1 MVIVLKSGISA
12 EEKKA
17 LSKFLGSQNFKT
29 NEIAG
34 EEKTI
39 IAAVGRLKMDPREVE
54 VLPGVER
61 VIPISKP
68 YKMASREFKPQN
80 SVVEIA
86 APSGQLIRVGGQR
99 IVAMAGP
106 CAVESR
112 EQMMA
117 VAKRVAESG
126 ATILR
131 GGAYKPRTSPYSFQ
145 GLGEEGCKILKEA
158 GDKYGLPV
166 VTECV
171 AAEYIPAMQKAGID
185 CYQVG
190 ARNMQNF
197 EMLKRLG
204 KINKPVIL
212 KRGLSAT
219 IEEWL
224 MSAEYLLSSG
234 CENVILCERGIRTY
248 ERATRNTLDL
258 SAVPILRGLTHLPII
273 VDPSHALGIRDKVS
287 PMALAAVAAG
297 ADGIIVE
304 VHCNPDKALSDGPQS
319 LYPEQFDKL
328 MRDIDAFA
336 PILGRE
342 VAHLRKNESPA
353 KIVGVKPAGK
363 KSANGAAAKSS
374 AGGKNASKK
383 SAQKLAVAFCGK
395 RGAYA
400 EQAIARHFDGEAE
413 ALPVDSFRE
422 IFQSV
427 LDGRADYGMVPIENS
442 LAGSVYENYDNLAAF
457 EDVSIVSSVTL
468 RIQHALLGVKGATL
482 ADVKSVYSHP
492 QGFAQCSNFLAE
504 HSEWNKID
512 AVSTASAAK
521 LVGESGS
528 ASNAAIASAVN
539 AKYYKLSVIEESIED
554 DPKNYTRFFVIAAN
568 HFVARKKGDLAASLA
583 FRAQK
588 AEGVKPN
595 AVSFVFSTKN
605 EPGSLYNCLGVFDK
619 NKLNLTRLE
628 SRPVHGETWKYN
640 FYADAELSPDE
651 RNVEYVSG
659 VLEALVKAAQGVRLL
674 GVYSAETR

>member
-17 LSKFLGSQNFKT
+17 LAKFLGSQNFKT

-80 SVVEIA
+80 SVVEIPS
-86 APSGQLIRVGGQR
+86 PSGQLIRVGGQR

-112 EQMMA
+112 EQMMSI
-117 VAKRVAESG
+117 AKRVAESG
-126 ATILR
+126 ATVLR

-258 SAVPILRGLTHLPII
+258 SAVPILRSLTHLPII

-287 PMALAAVAAG
+287 PMAFASIAAG

-328 MRDIDAFA
+328 MRDIDALA
-336 PILGRE
+336 PIVGRE
-342 VAHLRKNESPA
+342 VAHLRRDETPV
-353 KIVGVKPAGK
+353 KISSGK
-363 KSANGAAAKSS
+363 KSA
-374 AGGKNASKK
+374 ASKK
-383 SAQKLAVAFCGK
+383 AARQKLAVAFCGK

-400 EQAIARHFDGEAE
+400 EQAITRHFDDEAE

-442 LAGSVYENYDNLAAF
+442 LAGSVYENYDNLAGF
-457 EDVSIVSSVTL
+457 EDISIVSSVTL

-482 ADVKSVYSHP
+482 ADIKSVYSHP
-492 QGFAQCSNFLAE
+492 QGLAQCSKFLAA
-504 HSEWNKID
+504 HTDWNKID
-512 AVSTASAAK
+512 SVSTATAAK
-521 LVGESGS
+521 IVGEKNSK
-528 ASNAAIASAVN
+528 ANAAIASAVN

-568 HFVARKKGDLAASLA
+568 HFVARKKGDKAASLA

-588 AEGVKPN
+588 SAGVKPN
-595 AVSFVFSTKN
+595 AVSFMFSTKN
-605 EPGSLYNCLGVFDK
+605 EPGSLYRCLGVFDK

-651 RNVEYVSG
+651 RNVDYVSD
-659 VLEALVKAAQGVRLL
+659 VLAALAKEAQDVRLL
-674 GVYSAETR
+674 GVYNAETR

>member
-1 MVIVLKSGISA
+1 MVIVLKRGISA
-12 EEKKA
+12 EEKKSLA
-17 LSKFLGSQNFKT
+17 KFLGSQNFKT

-34 EEKTI
+34 EEETI
-39 IAAVGRLKMDPREVE
+39 IAAVGQLKMDPREVE

-68 YKMASREFKPQN
+68 YKMASREFSPQN
-80 SVVEIA
+80 SVVEIP

-99 IVAMAGP
+99 IVAIAGP

-112 EQMMA
+112 EQMMS
-117 VAKRVAESG
+117 VAKRVSESG
-126 ATILR
+126 AVMLR

-145 GLGEEGCKILKEA
+145 GLGEEGCKLLKEA

-171 AAEYIPAMQKAGID
+171 AAEYLPAMQKAGID

-204 KINKPVIL
+204 KIKKPVIL
-212 KRGLSAT
+212 KRGISAT

-234 CENVILCERGIRTY
+234 CEQVILCERGIRTY

-258 SAVPILRGLTHLPII
+258 SAVPILRSLTHLPII

-287 PMALAAVAAG
+287 SMGFAAIAAG

-328 MRDIDAFA
+328 MRDIDALA
-336 PILGRE
+336 PIVGRE
-342 VAHLRKNESPA
+342 VAHLRRSESPVKISSA
-353 KIVGVKPAGK
+353 KKG
-363 KSANGAAAKSS
+363 GAKAAKAETS
-374 AGGKNASKK
+374 GKTKK
-383 SAQKLAVAFCGK
+383 LVCAFCGK

-400 EQAIARHFDGEAE
+400 EQAITRHFDDQAT

-427 LDGRADYGMVPIENS
+427 LDGKADYGMVPIENS
-442 LAGSVYENYDNLAAF
+442 LAGSVYENYDNLAGF
-457 EDVSIVSSVTL
+457 EDISIVSSVTL
-468 RIQHALLGVKGATL
+468 RIQHALLGVKGATIS
-482 ADVKSVYSHP
+482 DIKSVYSHP
-492 QGFAQCSNFLAE
+492 QGFAQCSRFLAE
-504 HSEWNKID
+504 HPEWNKID
-512 AVSTASAAK
+512 AVSTATAAK
-521 LVGESGS
+521 SVGGKNTK
-528 ASNAAIASAVN
+528 ANAAIASAVN
-539 AKYYKLSVIEESIED
+539 AKYYKLDVISDSIED

-568 HFVARKKGDLAASLA
+568 HFVARKKDDKSASLA

-595 AVSFVFSTKN
+595 AVSFMFSVKN
-605 EPGSLYNCLGVFDK
+605 EPGSLYKCLGVFDK

-628 SRPVHGETWKYN
+628 SRPVHGDTWRYN

-651 RNVEYVSG
+651 RNVDYVSA
-659 VLEALVKAAQGVRLL
+659 VLEALAKEAREVRLL
-674 GVYSAETR
+674 GVYNAETR

>member
-17 LSKFLGSQNFKT
+17 LAKFLGSQNFKT

-80 SVVEIA
+80 SVVEIPS
-86 APSGQLIRVGGQR
+86 PSGQLIRVGGQR

-258 SAVPILRGLTHLPII
+258 SAVPILRSLTHLPII

-287 PMALAAVAAG
+287 PMAFASIAAG

-328 MRDIDAFA
+328 MRDIDALA
-336 PILGRE
+336 PIVGRE
-342 VAHLRKNESPA
+342 VAHLRRDEAPV
-353 KIVGVKPAGK
+353 KISSGK
-363 KSANGAAAKSS
+363 KSA
-374 AGGKNASKK
+374 ASKK
-383 SAQKLAVAFCGK
+383 AARQKLAVAFCGK

-400 EQAIARHFDGEAE
+400 EQAITRHFDDEAE
-413 ALPVDSFRE
+413 AVPVDSFRE

-442 LAGSVYENYDNLAAF
+442 LAGSVYENYDNLAGF
-457 EDVSIVSSVTL
+457 EDISIVSSVTL
-468 RIQHALLGVKGATL
+468 RIQHALLGVKGAAL
-482 ADVKSVYSHP
+482 SDIKSVYSHP
-492 QGFAQCSNFLAE
+492 QGLAQCSKFLAA
-504 HSEWNKID
+504 HTDWNKID
-512 AVSTASAAK
+512 SVSTATAAK
-521 LVGESGS
+521 IVGEKGS
-528 ASNAAIASAVN
+528 KANAAIASAVN

-568 HFVARKKGDLAASLA
+568 HFVAKKKGDKAASLA

-588 AEGVKPN
+588 SAGVKPN
-595 AVSFVFSTKN
+595 AVSFMFSTKN
-605 EPGSLYNCLGVFDK
+605 EPGSLYRCLGVFDK

-651 RNVEYVSG
+651 RNVDYVSD
-659 VLEALVKAAQGVRLL
+659 VLAALAKEAQDVRLL
-674 GVYSAETR
+674 GVYNAETR

>member
-17 LSKFLGSQNFKT
+17 LAKFLGSQNFKT

-80 SVVEIA
+80 SVVEIPS
-86 APSGQLIRVGGQR
+86 PSGQLIRVGGQR

-126 ATILR
+126 ATVLR

-258 SAVPILRGLTHLPII
+258 SAVPILRSLTHLPII

-287 PMALAAVAAG
+287 PMAFASIAAG

-328 MRDIDAFA
+328 MRDIDALA
-336 PILGRE
+336 PIVGRE
-342 VAHLRKNESPA
+342 VAHLRRDEAPV
-353 KIVGVKPAGK
+353 KISSGK
-363 KSANGAAAKSS
+363 KSAKAAE
-374 AGGKNASKK
+374 NKK
-383 SAQKLAVAFCGK
+383 TARQKLAVAFCGK

-400 EQAIARHFDGEAE
+400 EQAITRHFDDEAE

-442 LAGSVYENYDNLAAF
+442 LAGSVYENYDNLAGF
-457 EDVSIVSSVTL
+457 EDISIVSSVTL

-482 ADVKSVYSHP
+482 ADIKSVYSHP
-492 QGFAQCSNFLAE
+492 QGLAQCSKFLAA
-504 HSEWNKID
+504 HTDWNKID
-512 AVSTASAAK
+512 SVSTATAAK
-521 LVGESGS
+521 IVGEKNSK
-528 ASNAAIASAVN
+528 ANAAIASAVN

-568 HFVARKKGDLAASLA
+568 HFVARKKGDKAASLA

-588 AEGVKPN
+588 SAGVKPN
-595 AVSFVFSTKN
+595 AVSFMFSTKN
-605 EPGSLYNCLGVFDK
+605 EPGSLYRCLGVFDK

-651 RNVEYVSG
+651 RNVDYVSD
-659 VLEALVKAAQGVRLL
+659 VLAALAKEAQDVRLL
-674 GVYSAETR
+674 GVYNAETR